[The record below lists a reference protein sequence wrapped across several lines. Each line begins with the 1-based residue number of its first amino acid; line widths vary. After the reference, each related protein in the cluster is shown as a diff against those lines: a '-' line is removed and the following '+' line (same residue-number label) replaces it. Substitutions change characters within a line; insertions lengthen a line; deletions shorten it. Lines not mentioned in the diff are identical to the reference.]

1 MGKLKERHHLMRL
14 AHIAGDIG
22 ELRQERSD
30 AELGQALDLIR
41 VLLERVAREMT
52 TTTDWPDATGAGGE

>member
-1 MGKLKERHHLMRL
+1 MAMKLKERHHLMRL

-30 AELGQALDLIR
+30 PELGEALELVR
-41 VLLERVAREMT
+41 VLLDRVAREMA
-52 TTTDWPDATGAGGE
+52 WVVGEGEHGQA